1 LISTPSLKER
11 VCLCAEFSQLGAV
24 ADPEIGKG
32 GAYLNRRGAATE
44 LSYDLKSGG
53 KNVASEASENFFDS
67 AY

>member
-1 LISTPSLKER
+1 M
-11 VCLCAEFSQLGAV
+11 